1 MQALLGTTVQV
12 RTLTST
18 PATVT
23 FSSGSVQPFNEVI
36 PDVLFPESLTERQ
49 QKGIEEAFELDV
61 CLESDILCTILLLFD
76 ICIQVLSYSHPL
88 YS

>member
-1 MQALLGTTVQV
+1 M
-12 RTLTST
+12 
-18 PATVT
+18 
-23 FSSGSVQPFNEVI
+23 VI